1 MSRYLEFFQNHPILV
16 MAFIGVAGGLVWT
29 LLAGRSMG
37 LRRVAS
43 TEATRL
49 INSEDAV
56 VVDVR
61 TDAEFRTGHIINA
74 INVPEKQL
82 DAHLDRLG
90 KEREKPLVMVCRTGQ
105 IASRVGAALKKQGFE
120 RVHVLDGGLTSWES
134 ANLPLARK

>member
-29 LLAGRSMG
+29 LLSGRTMG
-37 LRRVAS
+37 LRRIAG

-49 INSEDAV
+49 INSEDAL

-61 TDAEFRTGHIINA
+61 TDAEFRPGHIINA

-82 DAHLDRLG
+82 DSNLDKLE
-90 KEREKPLVMVCRTGQ
+90 KYREKPLIMVCRTGQ
-105 IASRVGAALKKQGFE
+105 IASRVGSALKKKGFDK
-120 RVHVLDGGLTSWES
+120 VHVLEGGLMAWES